1 MDYDQKLEE
10 ILDNV
15 KTDRAAINSV
25 LVDAMVY
32 LKKNEENHT
41 RAGMVVAKYFE
52 ALQRSN
58 EQLIKV
64 LTLQEKKLRHE
75 SDDLSSE
82 ELYDMLESEKN

>member
-1 MDYDQKLEE
+1 
-10 ILDNV
+10 
-15 KTDRAAINSV
+15 
-25 LVDAMVY
+25 
-32 LKKNEENHT
+32 
-41 RAGMVVAKYFE
+41 MVVAKYFE

-82 ELYDMLESEKN
+82 ELYDMLENEK